1 MKKEVTVRYV
11 FIAIFLG
18 AIIGLICHHLAPSLD
33 ATKEISSYFNLITDI
48 FLRLIKMIIA
58 PLIFSTIVV
67 GIVSMGKSTSIGK
80 ITFKAMGWFIT
91 ASILSLG
98 LGMLFANIFHPGVG
112 LNLAVDASVNT
123 LPTSISTDGFSL
135 KGFITHLF
143 PKSFAEAMAN
153 NEILQ
158 ILIFSIFFG
167 KALSFVNTQYSS
179 IIFKAIEE
187 LSHVMFKITEY
198 VMKFAPVAAFSA
210 IASAITVQGFAVFQN
225 YAAFLGSFF
234 LALAVLLTLLFAF
247 AFIFL
252 KKDAFKLAKLIREPV
267 MLAFVT
273 TSSESAYPKTMDA
286 LNKFGV
292 PKQITSFVLPLGY
305 SFNLDGSMMYASF
318 AILFIAQAYN
328 IDLSLT
334 QQFLI
339 LLTLMITSKGIAGVS
354 KASIVV
360 VAATLSLFKLPEA
373 GLLLILAID
382 QFLDMGRTATNV
394 VGNSIA
400 TAVIARTTP
409 IENTSSEQQITNVQA
424 INPSI
429 TATEQQAQ
437 T

>member
-1 MKKEVTVRYV
+1 MKKETTVRYV

-18 AIIGLICHHLAPSLD
+18 AIIGFICHNLSSTPEQA
-33 ATKEISSYFNLITDI
+33 KEISSYFNLLTDI

-67 GIVSMGKSTSIGK
+67 GIVSMGRSSSIGK
-80 ITFKAMGWFIT
+80 ITFKAMAWFIS
-91 ASILSLG
+91 ASLISLG
-98 LGMLFANIFHPGVG
+98 LGMLFANVFQPGAG
-112 LNLAVDASVNT
+112 LNLTIDHASNA
-123 LPTSISTDGFSL
+123 LPTSINTEGFTLS
-135 KGFITHLF
+135 GFITHLF
-143 PKSFAEAMAN
+143 PRSFAEAMAN

-167 KALSFVNTQYSS
+167 KALSFVNSQYTSL
-179 IIFKAIEE
+179 IFKIVEE
-187 LSHVMFKITEY
+187 LSNIMFKITEY

-210 IASAITVQGFAVFQN
+210 IASAITIQGISVFAN
-225 YAAFLGSFF
+225 YATFLGSFF
-234 LALAVLLTLLFAF
+234 LALIILLFILF
-247 AFIFL
+247 SFSYLFL
-252 KKDAFKLAKLIREPV
+252 KKDTFTLAKLIREPV

-292 PKQITSFVLPLGY
+292 PKQVTSFVLPLGY
-305 SFNLDGSMMYASF
+305 SFNLDGSMMYAAF

-328 IDLSLT
+328 IDLSIM
-334 QQFLI
+334 QQVLI

-400 TAVIARTTP
+400 TAVIARTTQLGELP
-409 IENTSSEQQITNVQA
+409 EEINTNTEIIIS
-424 INPSI
+424 
-429 TATEQQAQ
+429 TEQP
-437 T
+437 TS